1 MRSDPSKL
9 KVRLVWKINS
19 ILWALIRE
27 GLSIE
32 EEWTRRSGLL
42 DSINTVNYPS
52 VTESFSRMADL
63 LHCLTRRKKITQEEK
78 TNTELSK
85 CLTTWDLTSLG
96 IGATLGA
103 GIYVVSGQVA
113 ASIAGPA
120 VIISFALAAVT
131 SILSGL
137 CYAEF
142 GARVPRTTG
151 SAYAYSYVTVG
162 EIWAFIIGWNLIL
175 EYMIGTAADARAL
188 SACFDYVIGNVI
200 RNLTLTY
207 IGEIN
212 TPGLGT
218 YPDIVSFIVTI
229 IVTIVLAI
237 GVKQSSTFSTIFNI
251 LNILVV
257 LFVVVAGIFFVDTK
271 NWTEG
276 QGFFPYGASGVL
288 SGAATCF
295 YAYVGFDIIAT
306 TGEEAKNAPKS
317 IPVAIVVSLLVIFVC
332 YFGVSAVI
340 TLMVPFDQLDK
351 LSPIPNAFVQRGFP
365 LAKYIIGIGAVC
377 GLSSSLLGSQFPLP
391 RIIYAMASDGLLF
404 KSLAK
409 VNPRTE
415 VPVIATVYPGLL
427 TAIISLLFD
436 LNELVEM
443 MSIGTLL
450 AYTLVSLCVLILR
463 YQPEAP
469 EVPSTYLLHFAA
481 EPEQDAYEKL
491 SSPDYMTDEWDYEI
505 STNRMVPTPNAADSC
520 REYLNKG
527 LSVGELKK
535 SYRGNTKQFVQNK
548 PRRGPTAQSL
558 RIVQWAVTLMF
569 FSFIGFCAAIVYGL
583 DALQRQ
589 SYVIVMFLV
598 IFGILILFAIV
609 VICLQPQ
616 NAKKISFRAPF
627 VPALPMLAIFFNV
640 FLMLKLSRLTWIRF
654 GIWMGLGGYFLK
666 IIMNSHRSS
675 NNPPAI

>member
-1 MRSDPSKL
+1 MAG
-9 KVRLVWKINS
+9 
-19 ILWALIRE
+19 WA
-27 GLSIE
+27 S
-32 EEWTRRSGLL
+32 
-42 DSINTVNYPS
+42 Y
-52 VTESFSRMADL
+52 
-63 LHCLTRRKKITQEEK
+63 LTRRKSVIQEEK
-78 TNTELSK
+78 TNTVLSK

-120 VIISFALAAVT
+120 VIISFALAAIT

-142 GARVPRTTG
+142 GARVPKTTG

-218 YPDIVSFIVTI
+218 YPDILSFIVTI
-229 IVTIVLAI
+229 IVTVVLAV
-237 GVKQSSTFSTIFNI
+237 GVKQSSTFSMIFNI

-257 LFVVVAGIFFVDTK
+257 VFIVVAGIFFVDTG
-271 NWTEG
+271 NWTG
-276 QGFFPYGASGVL
+276 GKGFFPYGASGVL

-306 TGEEAKNAPKS
+306 TGEESKNAPKS
-317 IPVAIVVSLLVIFVC
+317 IPIAIVVSLVVVFVC
-332 YFGVSAVI
+332 YFGVSAVL

-365 LAKYIIGIGAVC
+365 IAKYIIGVGAVC

-391 RIIYAMASDGLLF
+391 RIIYAMASDGLFF
-404 KSLAK
+404 KSFAS

-415 VPVIATVYPGLL
+415 VPVNATVYPGVL
-427 TAIISLLFD
+427 TAIIALLFD
-436 LNELVEM
+436 LSELVEM

-450 AYTLVSLCVLILR
+450 AYTLVSICVLILR
-463 YQPEAP
+463 YQPDVPEAL
-469 EVPSTYLLHFAA
+469 SMHQLYLE
-481 EPEQDAYEKL
+481 EPDHDEYGELSLYE
-491 SSPDYMTDEWDYEI
+491 DTIDEWDYEI
-505 STNRMVPTPNAADSC
+505 FTKGKMHNLEDVDNYI
-520 REYLNKG
+520 ENLNNEV
-527 LSVGELKK
+527 LL
-535 SYRGNTKQFVQNK
+535 QNK
-548 PRRGPTAQSL
+548 TSRGPTAESF
-558 RIVQWAVTLMF
+558 RIVNWAVTLLF
-569 FSFIGFCAAIVYGL
+569 ISFIGFCTAVVYGM
-583 DALQRQ
+583 DALQRH
-589 SYVIVMFLV
+589 SFVIIMFLV
-598 IFGILILFAIV
+598 IFGILSVFAIV

-616 NAKKISFRAPF
+616 NTKEISFKAPF
-627 VPALPMLAIFFNV
+627 VPALPILAILFNV

-654 GIWMGLGGYFLK
+654 GVWMGLGLY
-666 IIMNSHRSS
+666 II
-675 NNPPAI
+675 

>member
-1 MRSDPSKL
+1 MAS
-9 KVRLVWKINS
+9 LV
-19 ILWALIRE
+19 
-27 GLSIE
+27 G
-32 EEWTRRSGLL
+32 
-42 DSINTVNYPS
+42 
-52 VTESFSRMADL
+52 
-63 LHCLTRRKKITQEEK
+63 CLTRRKRVYQEEK

-120 VIISFALAAVT
+120 VIISFALAALT

-142 GARVPRTTG
+142 GARVPKTTG

-218 YPDIVSFIVTI
+218 YPDILSFIVTI
-229 IVTIVLAI
+229 IVTIILAI
-237 GVKQSSTFSTIFNI
+237 GVKQSSTFSTIFNV
-251 LNILVV
+251 LNFLVV
-257 LFVVVAGIFFVDTK
+257 IFIVVAGMFFVDTR

-276 QGFFPYGASGVL
+276 KGFFPYGASGVL

-306 TGEEAKNAPKS
+306 TGEETKNAPKS
-317 IPVAIVVSLLVIFVC
+317 IPIAIVASLVVIFVC
-332 YFGVSAVI
+332 YFGVSAIV
-340 TLMVPFDQLDK
+340 TLIVPFHQLDK

-365 LAKYIIGIGAVC
+365 LAKYIIGMGAVC

-404 KSLAK
+404 KFLAG

-415 VPVIATVYPGLL
+415 VPVVATVFPGIL
-427 TAIISLLFD
+427 TAVIALLFD

-463 YQPEAP
+463 YQPNIP
-469 EVPSTYLLHFAA
+469 EEDPSINKWYQK
-481 EPEQDAYEKL
+481 EPEIFGQL
-491 SSPDYMTDEWDYEI
+491 SMYDQSPDEYEYEI
-505 STNRMVPTPNAADSC
+505 STNKKLHSADLTKNSGKHDFDSSQ
-520 REYLNKG
+520 E
-527 LSVGELKK
+527 EFAK
-535 SYRGNTKQFVQNK
+535 SYKRTQSQNLQNK
-548 PRRGPTAQSL
+548 FRRSPTAETV
-558 RIVQWAVTLMF
+558 RIVNWAVALLF
-569 FSFIGFCAAIVYGL
+569 VSFVGFCSATVYGL
-583 DALQRQ
+583 EAIQRH
-589 SYVIVMFLV
+589 SHVILVFLA
-598 IFGILILFAIV
+598 IFGVLSVFAIV
-609 VICLQPQ
+609 VISLQPQ
-616 NAKKISFRAPF
+616 NTNEISFKAPF
-627 VPALPMLAIFFNV
+627 VPALPILTVFFNV

-654 GIWMGLGGYFLK
+654 GVWMGLGLFFIYNLL
-666 IIMNSHRSS
+666 NSL
-675 NNPPAI
+675 

>member
-1 MRSDPSKL
+1 
-9 KVRLVWKINS
+9 
-19 ILWALIRE
+19 
-27 GLSIE
+27 
-32 EEWTRRSGLL
+32 
-42 DSINTVNYPS
+42 
-52 VTESFSRMADL
+52 MADFAR
-63 LHCLTRRKKITQEEK
+63 CLTRRKRVFQDEK
-78 TNTELSK
+78 TTSVLSK

-120 VIISFALAAVT
+120 VIISFALAAIT

-142 GARVPRTTG
+142 GARVPKTTG

-188 SACFDYVIGNVI
+188 SACVDYVIGNVI

-218 YPDIVSFIVTI
+218 YPDILSFIVTV
-229 IVTIVLAI
+229 IVTVVLAI
-237 GVKQSSTFSTIFNI
+237 GVKQSSAFSTVFNI

-257 LFVVVAGIFFVDTK
+257 IFIVVAGMFFVDTR

-276 QGFFPYGASGVL
+276 KGFFPYGASGVL

-317 IPVAIVVSLLVIFVC
+317 IPVAIVVSLVVVFVC
-332 YFGVSAVI
+332 YFGVSAVV
-340 TLMVPFDQLDK
+340 TLMIPYDQLDK

-365 LAKYIIGIGAVC
+365 LAKYIIGVGAVC

-391 RIIYAMASDGLLF
+391 RIIYAMASDGLFF
-404 KSLAK
+404 KSFAS
-409 VNPRTE
+409 VDPRTE
-415 VPVIATVYPGLL
+415 VPVVATVYPGLL
-427 TAIISLLFD
+427 TAVIALLFD
-436 LNELVEM
+436 LSELVEM

-463 YQPEAP
+463 YQPDVP
-469 EVPSTYLLHFAA
+469 EDRSSIPL
-481 EPEQDAYEKL
+481 EEGEEDAYGNL
-491 SSPDYMTDEWDYEI
+491 SLYDDYSQDEWDYEI
-505 STNRMVPTPNAADSC
+505 SANGKLHSPEAPLKNWTENSNEDIFRDEFTKTK
-520 REYLNKG
+520 REFQG
-527 LSVGELKK
+527 QLKIRT
-535 SYRGNTKQFVQNK
+535 SQ
-548 PRRGPTAQSL
+548 GPTEESF
-558 RIVQWAVTLMF
+558 RIVNWAVALLF
-569 FSFIGFCAAIVYGL
+569 ISFIGFCTASVYGL
-583 DALQRQ
+583 EALQRH
-589 SYVIVMFLV
+589 SYVIIMFLG
-598 IFGILILFAIV
+598 IFGILSVFAII

-616 NAKKISFRAPF
+616 NTKEISFKAPF
-627 VPALPMLAIFFNV
+627 VPALPILAIFCNV
-640 FLMLKLSRLTWIRF
+640 LLMLKLSRMTWIRF
-654 GIWMGLGGYFLK
+654 GVWMGLGLY
-666 IIMNSHRSS
+666 IIYHLLNS
-675 NNPPAI
+675 PL

>member
-1 MRSDPSKL
+1 MATLVRS
-9 KVRLVWKINS
+9 
-19 ILWALIRE
+19 
-27 GLSIE
+27 
-32 EEWTRRSGLL
+32 
-42 DSINTVNYPS
+42 
-52 VTESFSRMADL
+52 
-63 LHCLTRRKKITQEEK
+63 LTRRKRLKQEEK
-78 TNTELSK
+78 TNSELSK

-120 VIISFALAAVT
+120 VIVSFALAAIT

-188 SACFDYVIGNVI
+188 SACFDYVIGNAI

-207 IGEIN
+207 VGEMQI
-212 TPGLGT
+212 PGLGT
-218 YPDIVSFIVTI
+218 YPDILSFVVTI
-229 IVTIVLAI
+229 IVTTVLAV
-237 GVKQSSTFSTIFNI
+237 GVKQSSTFSTIFNV
-251 LNILVV
+251 LNFLVV
-257 LFVVVAGIFFVDTK
+257 VFIVIAGMFFVDTR

-276 QGFFPYGASGVL
+276 KGFFPYGFSGVL

-306 TGEEAKNAPKS
+306 TGEETKNAPKS
-317 IPVAIVVSLLVIFVC
+317 IPTAIVASLVVIFLC
-332 YFGVSAVI
+332 YFGVSTVV
-340 TLMVPFDQLDK
+340 TLIVPFDQLDK

-365 LAKYIIGIGAVC
+365 LAKYIIGVGAVC

-404 KSLAK
+404 KCFAS

-415 VPVIATVYPGLL
+415 VPVVATVYPGIL
-427 TAIISLLFD
+427 TAVVALLFD

-450 AYTLVSLCVLILR
+450 AYILVSLCVLILR
-463 YQPEAP
+463 YQPDISDAHSMDLLNPPDKDPNVYEQLSLYEHTAEEFEYQMSP
-469 EVPSTYLLHFAA
+469 NGHLHFLDS
-481 EPEQDAYEKL
+481 PNFDKNQDNELSWEEFTTENKKTSRQIPRNKL
-491 SSPDYMTDEWDYEI
+491 TE
-505 STNRMVPTPNAADSC
+505 
-520 REYLNKG
+520 
-527 LSVGELKK
+527 
-535 SYRGNTKQFVQNK
+535 
-548 PRRGPTAQSL
+548 GPTAESVKL
-558 RIVQWAVTLMF
+558 VNWAVALLF
-569 FSFIGFCAAIVYGL
+569 ISFIGFCSATVYGL
-583 DALQRQ
+583 EALQRR
-589 SYVIVMFLV
+589 SFVIILFLV
-598 IFGILILFAIV
+598 LFGVLSIFAIV

-616 NAKKISFRAPF
+616 NTKEISFKAPL
-627 VPALPMLAIFFNV
+627 VPALPILAIFFNV

-654 GIWMGLGGYFLK
+654 GVWMGLGLYLKPRLRLISTDAFLATYVNARK
-666 IIMNSHRSS
+666 F
-675 NNPPAI
+675 

>member
-1 MRSDPSKL
+1 MASL
-9 KVRLVWKINS
+9 
-19 ILWALIRE
+19 
-27 GLSIE
+27 
-32 EEWTRRSGLL
+32 TR
-42 DSINTVNYPS
+42 
-52 VTESFSRMADL
+52 
-63 LHCLTRRKKITQEEK
+63 CLTRRKRVTRDEK

-113 ASIAGPA
+113 ASVAGPA
-120 VIISFALAAVT
+120 VIISFALAAIT

-142 GARVPRTTG
+142 GARVPKTTG

-188 SACFDYVIGNVI
+188 SACFDFVIGNVI

-218 YPDIVSFIVTI
+218 YPDILSFIVSI
-229 IVTIVLAI
+229 IVTVVLAI
-237 GVKQSSTFSTIFNI
+237 GVKQSSAFSTVFNV

-257 LFVVVAGIFFVDTK
+257 IFIVAAGIFFVDTR

-276 QGFFPYGASGVL
+276 KGFFPYGASGVL

-317 IPVAIVVSLLVIFVC
+317 IPVAIVVSLVVIFMC
-332 YFGVSAVI
+332 YFGVSAVV
-340 TLMVPFDQLDK
+340 TLMVPYDQLDK

-365 LAKYIIGIGAVC
+365 IAKYIIGVGAVC

-391 RIIYAMASDGLLF
+391 RIIYAMASDGLFF
-404 KSLAK
+404 KSFAS

-415 VPVIATVYPGLL
+415 VPVVATVYPGIL
-427 TAIISLLFD
+427 TAVIALLFD
-436 LNELVEM
+436 LSELVEM

-463 YQPEAP
+463 YQPDVPEAP
-469 EVPSTYLLHFAA
+469 SSMPLLYL
-481 EPEQDAYEKL
+481 EEDEKTAYGNL
-491 SSPDYMTDEWDYEI
+491 SLYDDYTQDEWDYEI
-505 STNRMVPTPNAADSC
+505 STNGMIHSPEALKNWIENPNKEIFRDEFSKTKTAH
-520 REYLNKG
+520 
-527 LSVGELKK
+527 GERLLKN
-535 SYRGNTKQFVQNK
+535 R
-548 PRRGPTAQSL
+548 PRQGPTAESF
-558 RIVQWAVTLMF
+558 RIVNWAVALLF
-569 FSFIGFCAAIVYGL
+569 ISFIGFCTATVYGL
-583 DALQRQ
+583 DALQRHN
-589 SYVIVMFLV
+589 YIIIMFLG
-598 IFGILILFAIV
+598 IFGILSIFAIV

-616 NAKKISFRAPF
+616 NTKEISFKAPF
-627 VPALPMLAIFFNV
+627 VPALPILAIFFNV
-640 FLMLKLSRLTWIRF
+640 LLMLKLSRLTWIRF
-654 GIWMGLGGYFLK
+654 GVWMGLG
-666 IIMNSHRSS
+666 
-675 NNPPAI
+675 

>member
-1 MRSDPSKL
+1 M
-9 KVRLVWKINS
+9 
-19 ILWALIRE
+19 A
-27 GLSIE
+27 GLASY
-32 EEWTRRSGLL
+32 L
-42 DSINTVNYPS
+42 
-52 VTESFSRMADL
+52 F
-63 LHCLTRRKKITQEEK
+63 RRKRVIQEDK
-78 TNTELSK
+78 TNTELAR

-103 GIYVVSGQVA
+103 GLYVVSGQVA

-120 VIISFALAAVT
+120 VIISFALAAIT

-142 GARVPRTTG
+142 GARVPKTTG

-162 EIWAFIIGWNLIL
+162 ELLAFIIGWNLIL

-218 YPDIVSFIVTI
+218 YPDILSFVVTI
-229 IVTIVLAI
+229 IVTVVLAI

-257 LFVVVAGIFFVDTK
+257 IFIVVAGIFFVDTG
-271 NWTEG
+271 NWTKG
-276 QGFFPYGASGVL
+276 KGFFPYGASGVL

-306 TGEEAKNAPKS
+306 TGEETKNAPKS
-317 IPVAIVVSLLVIFVC
+317 IPIAIVVSLVVVFVC
-332 YFGVSAVI
+332 YFGVSAVV
-340 TLMVPFDQLDK
+340 TLMIPFDQLDK

-365 LAKYIIGIGAVC
+365 LAKYIIGVGAVC

-391 RIIYAMASDGLLF
+391 RIIYAMASDGLFF
-404 KSLAK
+404 KSFAR

-415 VPVIATVYPGLL
+415 VPVIATVYPGVL
-427 TAIISLLFD
+427 TAIIALLFD
-436 LNELVEM
+436 LSELVEM

-463 YQPEAP
+463 YRPDVPEAP
-469 EVPSTYLLHFAA
+469 SMHLLYFDK
-481 EPEQDAYEKL
+481 PEHDAYGEL
-491 SSPDYMTDEWDYEI
+491 TLHEDAIDEWDYEI
-505 STNRMVPTPNAADSC
+505 STKGKTHNLTSADN
-520 REYLNKG
+520 YKTNLNDEVFK
-527 LSVGELKK
+527 
-535 SYRGNTKQFVQNK
+535 QNK
-548 PRRGPTAQSL
+548 SRPGPTAESF
-558 RIVQWAVTLMF
+558 RIVNWAVTLLF
-569 FSFIGFCAAIVYGL
+569 FSFIGFCTATVYGL
-583 DALQRQ
+583 DALQRH
-589 SYVIVMFLV
+589 SYVIIMFLV
-598 IFGILILFAIV
+598 IFGILSLFAII

-616 NAKKISFRAPF
+616 NTKEISFKAPL
-627 VPALPMLAIFFNV
+627 VPALPILAIFLNV

-654 GIWMGLGGYFLK
+654 GVWMSLGWYH
-666 IIMNSHRSS
+666 I
-675 NNPPAI
+675 

>member
-1 MRSDPSKL
+1 M
-9 KVRLVWKINS
+9 
-19 ILWALIRE
+19 A
-27 GLSIE
+27 GL
-32 EEWTRRSGLL
+32 TR
-42 DSINTVNYPS
+42 
-52 VTESFSRMADL
+52 
-63 LHCLTRRKKITQEEK
+63 CLTRRKRVIQDEK

-120 VIISFALAAVT
+120 VIISFGLAAIT

-142 GARVPRTTG
+142 GARVPKTTG
-151 SAYAYSYVTVG
+151 SAYAYSYMTVG

-200 RNLTLTY
+200 RNLTLSY

-218 YPDIVSFIVTI
+218 YPDILSFIVTI
-229 IVTIVLAI
+229 IVTVVLAI
-237 GVKQSSTFSTIFNI
+237 GVKQSSAFSTVFNI

-257 LFVVVAGIFFVDTK
+257 IFIVVAGIFFVDTR

-276 QGFFPYGASGVL
+276 KGFFPYGASGVL

-317 IPVAIVVSLLVIFVC
+317 IPVAIVVSLVVIFVC
-332 YFGVSAVI
+332 YFGVSAVV
-340 TLMVPFDQLDK
+340 TLMIPYDQLDK

-365 LAKYIIGIGAVC
+365 LAKYIIGVGAVC

-391 RIIYAMASDGLLF
+391 RIIYAMASDGLFF
-404 KSLAK
+404 KSFAS

-415 VPVIATVYPGLL
+415 VPVVATVYPGLL
-427 TAIISLLFD
+427 TAVIALLFD
-436 LNELVEM
+436 LSELVEM

-463 YQPEAP
+463 YQPDVPEAP
-469 EVPSTYLLHFAA
+469 SSMPMLYRE
-481 EPEQDAYEKL
+481 EGEEDAYEKNL
-491 SSPDYMTDEWDYEI
+491 SWYDDYAMDEWDYEI
-505 STNRMVPTPNAADSC
+505 S
-520 REYLNKG
+520 LNGKIHRPEALKNWIENSNEDIFRDEFTKTKRTHEG
-527 LSVGELKK
+527 LLK
-535 SYRGNTKQFVQNK
+535 NK
-548 PRRGPTAQSL
+548 TRQGPTAESF
-558 RIVQWAVTLMF
+558 RIVNWAVALLF
-569 FSFIGFCAAIVYGL
+569 ISFIGFCTATVYGL
-583 DALQRQ
+583 DAIQRH
-589 SYVIVMFLV
+589 SFVIIMFLG
-598 IFGILILFAIV
+598 IFGILSVFAII

-616 NAKKISFRAPF
+616 NTKEISFKAPF
-627 VPALPMLAIFFNV
+627 VPALPILAIFFNV
-640 FLMLKLSRLTWIRF
+640 LLMLKLSRMTWIRF
-654 GIWMGLGGYFLK
+654 GVWMGLGLY
-666 IIMNSHRSS
+666 IIYAPLSS
-675 NNPPAI
+675 PL

>member
-1 MRSDPSKL
+1 MVGL
-9 KVRLVWKINS
+9 VR
-19 ILWALIRE
+19 
-27 GLSIE
+27 
-32 EEWTRRSGLL
+32 
-42 DSINTVNYPS
+42 
-52 VTESFSRMADL
+52 
-63 LHCLTRRKKITQEEK
+63 CLTRRKRINHEERN
-78 TNTELSK
+78 NTELSK

-120 VIISFALAAVT
+120 VVISFALAAVT

-142 GARVPRTTG
+142 GARVPKTTG
-151 SAYAYSYVTVG
+151 SAYAYSYITVG

-188 SACFDYVIGNVI
+188 SASFDYVIGNVI

-218 YPDIVSFIVTI
+218 YPDILSFVVTI
-229 IVTIVLAI
+229 VVTTVLAI
-237 GVKQSSTFSTIFNI
+237 GVKQSSTFSTIFNV
-251 LNILVV
+251 LNFLVV
-257 LFVVVAGIFFVDTK
+257 LFIVFAGLFFIDTR

-276 QGFFPYGASGVL
+276 KGYFPYGASGVL

-317 IPVAIVVSLLVIFVC
+317 IPTAIVVSLVVIFVC
-332 YFGVSAVI
+332 YFGVSAIV
-340 TLMVPFDQLDK
+340 TLMVPFDQLDE

-365 LAKYIIGIGAVC
+365 LAKYIIGVGAVC

-404 KSLAK
+404 KFLAR
-409 VNPRTE
+409 VNSRTE
-415 VPVIATVYPGLL
+415 VPVMATVYPGIL
-427 TAIISLLFD
+427 TAVIALLFD

-463 YQPEAP
+463 YEPNTKDN
-469 EVPSTYLLHFAA
+469 PSIELWYLKKN
-481 EPEQDAYEKL
+481 QRYKQ
-491 SSPDYMTDEWDYEI
+491 
-505 STNRMVPTPNAADSC
+505 
-520 REYLNKG
+520 
-527 LSVGELKK
+527 LSVPDHSPEDLENLLNANLFAEHSPNSDQVHDLHSPEMKTTW
-535 SYRGNTKQFVQNK
+535 SRHRHNA
-548 PRRGPTAQSL
+548 PSRGPTAESF
-558 RIVQWAVTLMF
+558 RIVNWAVALLF
-569 FSFIGFCAAIVYGL
+569 VSFLGLCSAIVYGF
-583 DALQRQ
+583 DAGRRH
-589 SYVIVMFLV
+589 SDIIMFFLA
-598 IFGILILFAIV
+598 IFGVFSVFAI
-609 VICLQPQ
+609 IMISLQPQ
-616 NAKKISFRAPF
+616 NTNKISFKAPF
-627 VPALPMLAIFFNV
+627 VPALPILAIFFNV

-654 GIWMGLGGYFLK
+654 GVWMGLG
-666 IIMNSHRSS
+666 
-675 NNPPAI
+675 

>member
-1 MRSDPSKL
+1 MATLVRS
-9 KVRLVWKINS
+9 
-19 ILWALIRE
+19 
-27 GLSIE
+27 
-32 EEWTRRSGLL
+32 
-42 DSINTVNYPS
+42 
-52 VTESFSRMADL
+52 
-63 LHCLTRRKKITQEEK
+63 LTRRKRLKQEEK
-78 TNTELSK
+78 TNSELSK

-120 VIISFALAAVT
+120 VIISFALAAIT

-188 SACFDYVIGNVI
+188 SACFDYVIGNAI

-207 IGEIN
+207 VGEMQI
-212 TPGLGT
+212 PGLGT
-218 YPDIVSFIVTI
+218 YPDILSFVVTI
-229 IVTIVLAI
+229 IVTTVLAV
-237 GVKQSSTFSTIFNI
+237 GVRQSSTFSTIFNV
-251 LNILVV
+251 LNFLVV
-257 LFVVVAGIFFVDTK
+257 VFIVIAGMFFVDTR

-276 QGFFPYGASGVL
+276 KGFFPYGFSGVL

-306 TGEEAKNAPKS
+306 TGEETKNAPKS
-317 IPVAIVVSLLVIFVC
+317 IPTAIVASLVVIFLC
-332 YFGVSAVI
+332 YFGVSTVV
-340 TLMVPFDQLDK
+340 TLIVPFDQLDK

-365 LAKYIIGIGAVC
+365 FAKYIIGVGAIC

-404 KSLAK
+404 KCFAS

-415 VPVIATVYPGLL
+415 VPVVATVYPGIL
-427 TAIISLLFD
+427 TAVVALLFD

-463 YQPEAP
+463 YQPDLSDAH
-469 EVPSTYLLHFAA
+469 STDLLNLPDKDHNVYEQLSLYEHTAEEFEYQMSPNGHLHFLDS
-481 EPEQDAYEKL
+481 PNFYKNQDNELSWEEFTTANKKTSRQIPRNKL
-491 SSPDYMTDEWDYEI
+491 TE
-505 STNRMVPTPNAADSC
+505 
-520 REYLNKG
+520 
-527 LSVGELKK
+527 
-535 SYRGNTKQFVQNK
+535 
-548 PRRGPTAQSL
+548 GPTAESVKL
-558 RIVQWAVTLMF
+558 VNWAVALLF
-569 FSFIGFCAAIVYGL
+569 ISFIGFCSATVYGL
-583 DALQRQ
+583 EALQRR
-589 SYVIVMFLV
+589 SFVIILFLV
-598 IFGILILFAIV
+598 LFGVLSIFAIV

-616 NAKKISFRAPF
+616 NTKEISFKAPL
-627 VPALPMLAIFFNV
+627 VPALPILAIFFNV

-654 GIWMGLGGYFLK
+654 GVWMGLGLYLK
-666 IIMNSHRSS
+666 PRLRLISTDAFQGHPTAVFGKISVRKT
-675 NNPPAI
+675 I

>member
-1 MRSDPSKL
+1 MASL
-9 KVRLVWKINS
+9 
-19 ILWALIRE
+19 
-27 GLSIE
+27 
-32 EEWTRRSGLL
+32 TR
-42 DSINTVNYPS
+42 
-52 VTESFSRMADL
+52 
-63 LHCLTRRKKITQEEK
+63 CLTRRKRVTHDEK

-113 ASIAGPA
+113 ASVAGPA
-120 VIISFALAAVT
+120 VIISFALAAIT

-142 GARVPRTTG
+142 GARVPKTTG

-188 SACFDYVIGNVI
+188 SACFDFVIGNVI

-218 YPDIVSFIVTI
+218 YPDILSFIVSI
-229 IVTIVLAI
+229 IVTVVLAI
-237 GVKQSSTFSTIFNI
+237 GVKQSSAFSTVFNV

-257 LFVVVAGIFFVDTK
+257 IFIVAAGIFFVDTR

-276 QGFFPYGASGVL
+276 KGFFPYGASGVL

-317 IPVAIVVSLLVIFVC
+317 IPVAIVVSLVVIFLC
-332 YFGVSAVI
+332 YFGVSAVV
-340 TLMVPFDQLDK
+340 TLMVPYDQLDK

-365 LAKYIIGIGAVC
+365 IAKYIIGVGAVC

-391 RIIYAMASDGLLF
+391 RIIYAMASDGLFF
-404 KSLAK
+404 KSFAS

-415 VPVIATVYPGLL
+415 VPVVATVYPGIL
-427 TAIISLLFD
+427 TAVIALLFD
-436 LNELVEM
+436 LSELVEM

-463 YQPEAP
+463 YQPDVPEAP
-469 EVPSTYLLHFAA
+469 SSMPLLYL
-481 EPEQDAYEKL
+481 EEDENTAYGNL
-491 SSPDYMTDEWDYEI
+491 SLYDDYTQDEWDYEI
-505 STNRMVPTPNAADSC
+505 STNGMIHSPEALKNWIQNPNKEIFRDEFTKTKRAHEE
-520 REYLNKG
+520 RL
-527 LSVGELKK
+527 LKK
-535 SYRGNTKQFVQNK
+535 R
-548 PRRGPTAQSL
+548 PRQGPTAESF
-558 RIVQWAVTLMF
+558 RIVNWAVALLF
-569 FSFIGFCAAIVYGL
+569 ISFIGFCTATVYGL
-583 DALQRQ
+583 DAVQRR
-589 SYVIVMFLV
+589 SYIIIMFLG
-598 IFGILILFAIV
+598 IFGILSLFAII

-616 NAKKISFRAPF
+616 NTKEISFKAPF
-627 VPALPMLAIFFNV
+627 VPALPILAIFFNV
-640 FLMLKLSRLTWIRF
+640 LLMLKLSRLTWIRF
-654 GIWMGLGGYFLK
+654 GVWMGLGLY
-666 IIMNSHRSS
+666 IIYHLLNG
-675 NNPPAI
+675 PL

>member
-1 MRSDPSKL
+1 MASL
-9 KVRLVWKINS
+9 
-19 ILWALIRE
+19 
-27 GLSIE
+27 
-32 EEWTRRSGLL
+32 TR
-42 DSINTVNYPS
+42 
-52 VTESFSRMADL
+52 
-63 LHCLTRRKKITQEEK
+63 CLTRRKRVHQEEK
-78 TNTELSK
+78 ANTELSK

-120 VIISFALAAVT
+120 VIISFALAAIT

-142 GARVPRTTG
+142 GARVPKTTG

-162 EIWAFIIGWNLIL
+162 EILAFIIGWNLIL

-207 IGEIN
+207 IGELH

-218 YPDIVSFIVTI
+218 YPDILSFVVTVIVT
-229 IVTIVLAI
+229 TVLAI
-237 GVKQSSTFSTIFNI
+237 GVKQSSTFTTIFNI
-251 LNILVV
+251 LNFLVV
-257 LFVVVAGIFFVDTK
+257 LFIVVAGIFFVDTR

-276 QGFFPYGASGVL
+276 KGFFPYGASGVL

-306 TGEEAKNAPKS
+306 TGEETKNAPKS
-317 IPVAIVVSLLVIFVC
+317 IPIAIVASLVVIFVC
-332 YFGVSAVI
+332 YFGVSAIV
-340 TLMVPFDQLDK
+340 TLIVPFDHLDK

-365 LAKYIIGIGAVC
+365 LAKYIIGVGAVC

-404 KSLAK
+404 KCFAR

-415 VPVIATVYPGLL
+415 VPVVATIYPGLL
-427 TAIISLLFD
+427 TAVIALLFD

-463 YQPEAP
+463 YQPDIPEAP
-469 EVPSTYLLHFAA
+469 SMDLLHLMQK
-481 EPEQDAYEKL
+481 EPDVYGQLLIHDHTINEFE
-491 SSPDYMTDEWDYEI
+491 YEI
-505 STNRMVPTPNAADSC
+505 SSNGKLHPLESPNHYKKHCHDSSWEEFKKTNRISSSQ
-520 REYLNKG
+520 YG
-527 LSVGELKK
+527 HH
-535 SYRGNTKQFVQNK
+535 K
-548 PRRGPTAQSL
+548 PSRGPTAESV
-558 RIVQWAVTLMF
+558 RIVNWAVALLF
-569 FSFIGFCAAIVYGL
+569 VSFIGFCSATVYGL
-583 DALQRQ
+583 EALQRR
-589 SYVIVMFLV
+589 SYVIIFFLV
-598 IFGILILFAIV
+598 FFGVFSVFSIV
-609 VICLQPQ
+609 VISLQPQ
-616 NAKKISFRAPF
+616 NTTEISFKAPF
-627 VPALPMLAIFFNV
+627 VPALPILAIFFNV

-654 GIWMGLGGYFLK
+654 GVWMGLGLYVIF
-666 IIMNSHRSS
+666 IE
-675 NNPPAI
+675 

>member
-1 MRSDPSKL
+1 
-9 KVRLVWKINS
+9 
-19 ILWALIRE
+19 
-27 GLSIE
+27 
-32 EEWTRRSGLL
+32 
-42 DSINTVNYPS
+42 
-52 VTESFSRMADL
+52 MADFTR
-63 LHCLTRRKKITQEEK
+63 CLTRRKKVIQDEK
-78 TNTELSK
+78 TSTELSK

-120 VIISFALAAVT
+120 VIISFALAAIT

-218 YPDIVSFIVTI
+218 YPDILSFIVTI
-229 IVTIVLAI
+229 IVTVVLAI
-237 GVKQSSTFSTIFNI
+237 GVKQSSAFSTVFNI

-257 LFVVVAGIFFVDTK
+257 IFIVVAGIFFVDTR

-276 QGFFPYGASGVL
+276 KGFFPYGASGVL

-317 IPVAIVVSLLVIFVC
+317 IPVAIVVSLVVIFVC
-332 YFGVSAVI
+332 YFGVSAVV
-340 TLMVPFDQLDK
+340 TLMIPYDQLDK

-365 LAKYIIGIGAVC
+365 LAKYIIGVGAVC

-391 RIIYAMASDGLLF
+391 RIIYAMASDGLFF
-404 KSLAK
+404 KSFAS

-415 VPVIATVYPGLL
+415 VPVVATVYPGLL
-427 TAIISLLFD
+427 TAVIALLFD
-436 LNELVEM
+436 LSELVEM

-463 YQPEAP
+463 YQPDVPEAP
-469 EVPSTYLLHFAA
+469 SSMPPLYL
-481 EPEQDAYEKL
+481 EEGEEDAYGSL
-491 SSPDYMTDEWDYEI
+491 SWYDGHAFDEWDYEI
-505 STNRMVPTPNAADSC
+505 SPNGNIHSPEALKNWIEKSNEDTFQDEFTKTKTTHEGLL
-520 REYLNKG
+520 RNKT
-527 LSVGELKK
+527 
-535 SYRGNTKQFVQNK
+535 RQ
-548 PRRGPTAQSL
+548 GPTAESSQ
-558 RIVQWAVTLMF
+558 IVNWAVALLF
-569 FSFIGFCAAIVYGL
+569 ISFIGFCTATVYGL
-583 DALQRQ
+583 DALQRH
-589 SYVIVMFLV
+589 SYVIIMFLG
-598 IFGILILFAIV
+598 IFGILSVFAII

-616 NAKKISFRAPF
+616 NTKEISFKVPF
-627 VPALPMLAIFFNV
+627 VPALPILAIFVNV
-640 FLMLKLSRLTWIRF
+640 LLMLKLSRMTWIRF
-654 GIWMGLGGYFLK
+654 GVWMALGLYL
-666 IIMNSHRSS
+666 IYPPLNS
-675 NNPPAI
+675 PL

>member
-1 MRSDPSKL
+1 MAS
-9 KVRLVWKINS
+9 LV
-19 ILWALIRE
+19 
-27 GLSIE
+27 G
-32 EEWTRRSGLL
+32 
-42 DSINTVNYPS
+42 
-52 VTESFSRMADL
+52 
-63 LHCLTRRKKITQEEK
+63 CLTRRKRVYQEEK

-113 ASIAGPA
+113 ASVAGPA
-120 VIISFALAAVT
+120 VIISFALAALT

-142 GARVPRTTG
+142 GARVPKTTG

-218 YPDIVSFIVTI
+218 YPDILSFIVTI
-229 IVTIVLAI
+229 IVTIILAI
-237 GVKQSSTFSTIFNI
+237 GVKQSSTFSTIFNV
-251 LNILVV
+251 LNFLVV
-257 LFVVVAGIFFVDTK
+257 IFIVVAGMFFVDTR

-276 QGFFPYGASGVL
+276 KGFFPYGASGVL

-306 TGEEAKNAPKS
+306 TGEETKNAPKS
-317 IPVAIVVSLLVIFVC
+317 IPIAIVASLVVIFVC
-332 YFGVSAVI
+332 YFGVSAIV
-340 TLMVPFDQLDK
+340 TLIVPFHQLDK

-365 LAKYIIGIGAVC
+365 LAKYIIGMGAVC

-404 KSLAK
+404 KFLAG

-415 VPVIATVYPGLL
+415 VPVVATVFPGIL
-427 TAIISLLFD
+427 TAVIALLFD

-463 YQPEAP
+463 YQPNIP
-469 EVPSTYLLHFAA
+469 EEDPSINKWYQK
-481 EPEQDAYEKL
+481 EPEIFGQL
-491 SSPDYMTDEWDYEI
+491 SMYDQSPDECEYEI
-505 STNRMVPTPNAADSC
+505 STNKKLHSADLTKNSGKHDFDSSQ
-520 REYLNKG
+520 E
-527 LSVGELKK
+527 EFAK
-535 SYRGNTKQFVQNK
+535 SYKRTQSQNLQNK
-548 PRRGPTAQSL
+548 FRRSPTAETV
-558 RIVQWAVTLMF
+558 RIVNWAVALLF
-569 FSFIGFCAAIVYGL
+569 VSFVGFCSATVYGL
-583 DALQRQ
+583 EAIQRH
-589 SYVIVMFLV
+589 SHVILVFLA
-598 IFGILILFAIV
+598 IFGVLSVFAIV
-609 VICLQPQ
+609 VISLQPQ
-616 NAKKISFRAPF
+616 NTNEISFKAPF
-627 VPALPMLAIFFNV
+627 VPALPILTVFFNV

-654 GIWMGLGGYFLK
+654 GVWMGLGLFFIYNLL
-666 IIMNSHRSS
+666 NSR
-675 NNPPAI
+675 

>member
-1 MRSDPSKL
+1 M
-9 KVRLVWKINS
+9 VGLVK
-19 ILWALIRE
+19 
-27 GLSIE
+27 
-32 EEWTRRSGLL
+32 
-42 DSINTVNYPS
+42 
-52 VTESFSRMADL
+52 
-63 LHCLTRRKKITQEEK
+63 CLTRRKRINHEERI
-78 TNTELSK
+78 NTELSK

-142 GARVPRTTG
+142 GARVPKTTG
-151 SAYAYSYVTVG
+151 SAYAYSYITVG

-188 SACFDYVIGNVI
+188 SASFDYVIGNVI

-218 YPDIVSFIVTI
+218 YPDILSFVVTI
-229 IVTIVLAI
+229 VVTTVLAI
-237 GVKQSSTFSTIFNI
+237 GVKQSSTFSTIFNV
-251 LNILVV
+251 LNFLVV
-257 LFVVVAGIFFVDTK
+257 LFIVVAGLFFIDTR

-276 QGFFPYGASGVL
+276 KGYFPYGASGVL

-317 IPVAIVVSLLVIFVC
+317 IPTAIVASLVVIFVC
-332 YFGVSAVI
+332 YFGVSAIV
-340 TLMVPFDQLDK
+340 TLMVPFDQLDE

-365 LAKYIIGIGAVC
+365 LAKYIIGVGAVC

-404 KSLAK
+404 KFLAR
-409 VNPRTE
+409 VNSRTE
-415 VPVIATVYPGLL
+415 VPVMATVYPGIL
-427 TAIISLLFD
+427 TAVIALLFD

-463 YQPEAP
+463 YEPNTIDN
-469 EVPSTYLLHFAA
+469 PS
-481 EPEQDAYEKL
+481 
-491 SSPDYMTDEWDYEI
+491 I
-505 STNRMVPTPNAADSC
+505 
-520 REYLNKG
+520 
-527 LSVGELKK
+527 ELWYSK
-535 SYRGNTKQFVQNK
+535 K
-548 PRRGPTAQSL
+548 PRDMNNFQYPTTHQ
-558 RIVQWAVTLMF
+558 RI
-569 FSFIGFCAAIVYGL
+569 
-583 DALQRQ
+583 
-589 SYVIVMFLV
+589 
-598 IFGILILFAIV
+598 
-609 VICLQPQ
+609 
-616 NAKKISFRAPF
+616 
-627 VPALPMLAIFFNV
+627 
-640 FLMLKLSRLTWIRF
+640 
-654 GIWMGLGGYFLK
+654 
-666 IIMNSHRSS
+666 
-675 NNPPAI
+675 

>member
-1 MRSDPSKL
+1 MATLVRS
-9 KVRLVWKINS
+9 
-19 ILWALIRE
+19 
-27 GLSIE
+27 
-32 EEWTRRSGLL
+32 
-42 DSINTVNYPS
+42 
-52 VTESFSRMADL
+52 
-63 LHCLTRRKKITQEEK
+63 LTRRKRLKQEEK
-78 TNTELSK
+78 TNSELSK

-120 VIISFALAAVT
+120 VIVSFALAAIT

-151 SAYAYSYVTVG
+151 SAYAYSYVTAG

-188 SACFDYVIGNVI
+188 SACFDYVIGNAI

-207 IGEIN
+207 VGEMQI
-212 TPGLGT
+212 PGLGT
-218 YPDIVSFIVTI
+218 YPDILSFVVTI
-229 IVTIVLAI
+229 IVTTVLAV
-237 GVKQSSTFSTIFNI
+237 GVKQSSTFSTIFNV
-251 LNILVV
+251 LNFLVV
-257 LFVVVAGIFFVDTK
+257 VFIVIAGMFYVDTR

-276 QGFFPYGASGVL
+276 KGFFPYGFSGVL

-306 TGEEAKNAPKS
+306 TGEETKNAPKS
-317 IPVAIVVSLLVIFVC
+317 IPTAIVASLVVIFLC
-332 YFGVSAVI
+332 YFGVSTVV
-340 TLMVPFDQLDK
+340 TLIVPFDQLDK

-365 LAKYIIGIGAVC
+365 FAKYIIGVGAIC

-404 KSLAK
+404 KCFAS

-415 VPVIATVYPGLL
+415 VPVVATVYPGIL
-427 TAIISLLFD
+427 TAVVALLFD

-463 YQPEAP
+463 YQPDISDAHSMDLLNPPDKDPNVYEQLSLYEHTAEEFEYQMSP
-469 EVPSTYLLHFAA
+469 NGHLHFLDS
-481 EPEQDAYEKL
+481 PNFDKNQDNELSWEEFTTENKKTSRQIPRNKL
-491 SSPDYMTDEWDYEI
+491 TE
-505 STNRMVPTPNAADSC
+505 
-520 REYLNKG
+520 
-527 LSVGELKK
+527 
-535 SYRGNTKQFVQNK
+535 
-548 PRRGPTAQSL
+548 GPTAESVKL
-558 RIVQWAVTLMF
+558 VNWAVALLF
-569 FSFIGFCAAIVYGL
+569 ISFIGFCSATVYGL
-583 DALQRQ
+583 EALQRR
-589 SYVIVMFLV
+589 SFVIILFLV
-598 IFGILILFAIV
+598 LFGVLSIFAIV

-616 NAKKISFRAPF
+616 NTKEISFKAPL
-627 VPALPMLAIFFNV
+627 VPALPILAIFFNV

-654 GIWMGLGGYFLK
+654 GVWMGLGLYLKPRLRLISTDAFLATYVNARK
-666 IIMNSHRSS
+666 F
-675 NNPPAI
+675 

>member
-1 MRSDPSKL
+1 M
-9 KVRLVWKINS
+9 
-19 ILWALIRE
+19 A
-27 GLSIE
+27 GLAS
-32 EEWTRRSGLL
+32 
-42 DSINTVNYPS
+42 Y
-52 VTESFSRMADL
+52 
-63 LHCLTRRKKITQEEK
+63 LTRRKSVSQEYK

-142 GARVPRTTG
+142 GARVPKTTG

-188 SACFDYVIGNVI
+188 SACFDFVIGNVI

-218 YPDIVSFIVTI
+218 YPDILSFIVTI

-237 GVKQSSTFSTIFNI
+237 GVKQSSTFSMLFNV

-257 LFVVVAGIFFVDTK
+257 IFIVVAGFIYIDTA

-276 QGFFPYGASGVL
+276 KGFFPYGASGVL

-306 TGEEAKNAPKS
+306 TGAESKNAPKS
-317 IPVAIVVSLLVIFVC
+317 IPVAIVVSLVVIFVC
-332 YFGVSAVI
+332 YFGVSAVV

-365 LAKYIIGIGAVC
+365 LAKYIIGVGAVC

-391 RIIYAMASDGLLF
+391 RIIYAMASDGLFF
-404 KSLAK
+404 KSFAS

-415 VPVIATVYPGLL
+415 VPVVATVYPGVL
-427 TAIISLLFD
+427 TAIIALLFD
-436 LNELVEM
+436 LSELVEM

-463 YQPEAP
+463 YQPDVPEAP
-469 EVPSTYLLHFAA
+469 AMHQLYRVGQEH
-481 EPEQDAYEKL
+481 DADEDL
-491 SSPDYMTDEWDYEI
+491 SLCEDTIDEWDYELF
-505 STNRMVPTPNAADSC
+505 A
-520 REYLNKG
+520 K
-527 LSVGELKK
+527 LKMHNLEAVDN
-535 SYRGNTKQFVQNK
+535 YIDNLVLLQNK
-548 PRRGPTAQSL
+548 SRPGPTAESFRL
-558 RIVQWAVTLMF
+558 VNWAVILLF
-569 FSFIGFCAAIVYGL
+569 VSFIGFCTAVVYGL
-583 DALQRQ
+583 DALQRR
-589 SYVIVMFLV
+589 SYVMIMFLV
-598 IFGILILFAIV
+598 IFGILSAFAII

-616 NAKKISFRAPF
+616 NTKEISFKAPF
-627 VPALPMLAIFFNV
+627 VPALPILAVFFNV

-654 GIWMGLGGYFLK
+654 GIWMGLGLYIIQTLLK
-666 IIMNSHRSS
+666 C
-675 NNPPAI
+675 P

>member
-1 MRSDPSKL
+1 
-9 KVRLVWKINS
+9 
-19 ILWALIRE
+19 
-27 GLSIE
+27 
-32 EEWTRRSGLL
+32 
-42 DSINTVNYPS
+42 
-52 VTESFSRMADL
+52 MASL
-63 LHCLTRRKKITQEEK
+63 ARCLTRRKRVYEEET

-113 ASIAGPA
+113 ASMAGPA
-120 VIISFALAAVT
+120 VIISFALAAIT

-142 GARVPRTTG
+142 GARVPKTTG
-151 SAYAYSYVTVG
+151 SAYAYSYITVG

-207 IGEIN
+207 IGEID

-218 YPDIVSFIVTI
+218 YPDILSFIVTI

-251 LNILVV
+251 LNFLVV
-257 LFVVVAGIFFVDTK
+257 VFIVVAGIFFVDTR

-276 QGFFPYGASGVL
+276 KGFFPYGASGVL

-306 TGEEAKNAPKS
+306 TGEETKNAPKS
-317 IPVAIVVSLLVIFVC
+317 IPIAIVASLVVIFVC
-332 YFGVSAVI
+332 YFGVSAIV
-340 TLMVPFDQLDK
+340 TLIVPFDQLDK

-365 LAKYIIGIGAVC
+365 LAKYIIGVGAVC

-404 KSLAK
+404 KSFAS

-415 VPVIATVYPGLL
+415 VPVVATVYPGIL
-427 TAIISLLFD
+427 TAVISLLFD

-463 YQPEAP
+463 YQPDIPDTSSIELL
-469 EVPSTYLLHFAA
+469 YLVEK
-481 EPEQDAYEKL
+481 EPDMYGQL
-491 SSPDYMTDEWDYEI
+491 SIYDQETEEFEYEI
-505 STNRMVPTPNAADSC
+505 SPNGKFHSL
-520 REYLNKG
+520 ETT
-527 LSVGELKK
+527 K
-535 SYRGNTKQFVQNK
+535 SYQEHCNDSPLEEFAKTYKKPPSDYGRNK
-548 PRRGPTAQSL
+548 LRRGPTAESV
-558 RIVQWAVTLMF
+558 RIVNWAVALLF
-569 FSFIGFCAAIVYGL
+569 VSFIGFCSATVYGL
-583 DALQRQ
+583 EALQRR
-589 SYVIVMFLV
+589 SYVIILFLG
-598 IFGILILFAIV
+598 IFGVLSAFAIV
-609 VICLQPQ
+609 VISLQPQ
-616 NAKKISFRAPF
+616 NTKEISFKAPF
-627 VPALPMLAIFFNV
+627 VPALPILAIFFNV
-640 FLMLKLSRLTWIRF
+640 LLMLKLSRLTWIRF
-654 GIWMGLGGYFLK
+654 GVWMGLGLYL
-666 IIMNSHRSS
+666 SS
-675 NNPPAI
+675 PI

>member
-1 MRSDPSKL
+1 M
-9 KVRLVWKINS
+9 VGLVK
-19 ILWALIRE
+19 
-27 GLSIE
+27 
-32 EEWTRRSGLL
+32 
-42 DSINTVNYPS
+42 
-52 VTESFSRMADL
+52 
-63 LHCLTRRKKITQEEK
+63 CLTRRKRINHEEK
-78 TNTELSK
+78 INTELSK

-142 GARVPRTTG
+142 GARVPKTTG
-151 SAYAYSYVTVG
+151 SAYAYSYITVG

-188 SACFDYVIGNVI
+188 SASFDYVIGNVI

-218 YPDIVSFIVTI
+218 YPDILSFVVTI
-229 IVTIVLAI
+229 VVTTVLAI
-237 GVKQSSTFSTIFNI
+237 GVKQSSTFSTIFNV
-251 LNILVV
+251 LNFLVV
-257 LFVVVAGIFFVDTK
+257 LFIVVAGLFFIDTR

-276 QGFFPYGASGVL
+276 KGYFPYGASGVL

-317 IPVAIVVSLLVIFVC
+317 IPTAIVASLVVIFVC
-332 YFGVSAVI
+332 YFGVSAIV
-340 TLMVPFDQLDK
+340 TLMVPFDQLDE

-365 LAKYIIGIGAVC
+365 LAKYIIGVGAVC

-404 KSLAK
+404 KFLAR
-409 VNPRTE
+409 VNSRTE
-415 VPVIATVYPGLL
+415 VPVMATVYPGIL
-427 TAIISLLFD
+427 TAVIALLFD

-463 YQPEAP
+463 YEPNTIDN
-469 EVPSTYLLHFAA
+469 PSIELWYSKKTQRY
-481 EPEQDAYEKL
+481 EQ
-491 SSPDYMTDEWDYEI
+491 
-505 STNRMVPTPNAADSC
+505 
-520 REYLNKG
+520 
-527 LSVGELKK
+527 LSVPDHSPEDLENLLK
-535 SYRGNTKQFVQNK
+535 GNLFAEHSPNSDQVHDLHSPEMKTTTSSRHRHNA
-548 PRRGPTAQSL
+548 PWRGPTAESF
-558 RIVQWAVTLMF
+558 RIVNWAVALLF
-569 FSFIGFCAAIVYGL
+569 VSFLGLCSAIVYGF
-583 DALQRQ
+583 DAGRRH
-589 SYVIVMFLV
+589 SYIILFFLA
-598 IFGILILFAIV
+598 IFGVFSVFAI
-609 VICLQPQ
+609 ITISLQPQ
-616 NAKKISFRAPF
+616 NTNKISFKAPF
-627 VPALPMLAIFFNV
+627 VPALPILAIFFNV

-654 GIWMGLGGYFLK
+654 GVWMGLG
-666 IIMNSHRSS
+666 
-675 NNPPAI
+675 

>member
-1 MRSDPSKL
+1 MAS
-9 KVRLVWKINS
+9 LV
-19 ILWALIRE
+19 
-27 GLSIE
+27 G
-32 EEWTRRSGLL
+32 
-42 DSINTVNYPS
+42 
-52 VTESFSRMADL
+52 
-63 LHCLTRRKKITQEEK
+63 CLTRRKRVCQEEK

-120 VIISFALAAVT
+120 VIISFALAALT

-142 GARVPRTTG
+142 GARVPKTTG

-218 YPDIVSFIVTI
+218 YPDILSFIVTI

-237 GVKQSSTFSTIFNI
+237 GVKQSSTFSTIFNV
-251 LNILVV
+251 LNFLVV
-257 LFVVVAGIFFVDTK
+257 IFIVVAGMFFVDTR

-276 QGFFPYGASGVL
+276 KGFFPYGASGVL

-306 TGEEAKNAPKS
+306 TGEETKNAPKS
-317 IPVAIVVSLLVIFVC
+317 IPIAIVASLVVIFVC
-332 YFGVSAVI
+332 YFGVSTIV
-340 TLMVPFDQLDK
+340 TLIVPFHQLDK

-365 LAKYIIGIGAVC
+365 MAKYIIGMGAVC

-404 KSLAK
+404 KFLAS

-415 VPVIATVYPGLL
+415 VPVVATVFPGIL
-427 TAIISLLFD
+427 TAVIALLFD

-463 YQPEAP
+463 YQPNIP
-469 EVPSTYLLHFAA
+469 EDPFIDKWYLK
-481 EPEQDAYEKL
+481 EPEIYGQL
-491 SSPDYMTDEWDYEI
+491 SMYDQSPDEHEYEI
-505 STNRMVPTPNAADSC
+505 TTNKKLHSSHLTKSS
-520 REYLNKG
+520 REHDFHSSQKDFA
-527 LSVGELKK
+527 K
-535 SYRGNTKQFVQNK
+535 SYKRTPSQNLQNK
-548 PRRGPTAQSL
+548 LKRGPTAESV
-558 RIVQWAVTLMF
+558 RIVNWAVALLF
-569 FSFIGFCAAIVYGL
+569 VSFVGFCSATVYGL
-583 DALQRQ
+583 EAIQRH
-589 SYVIVMFLV
+589 SHVILVFLA
-598 IFGILILFAIV
+598 IFGVLSVFAIV

-616 NAKKISFRAPF
+616 NTNEISFKAPF
-627 VPALPMLAIFFNV
+627 VPALPILTIFFNV

-654 GIWMGLGGYFLK
+654 GVWMGLGLFFIFNLL
-666 IIMNSHRSS
+666 NSRQ
-675 NNPPAI
+675 IFDIK

>member
-1 MRSDPSKL
+1 MATLVRS
-9 KVRLVWKINS
+9 
-19 ILWALIRE
+19 
-27 GLSIE
+27 
-32 EEWTRRSGLL
+32 
-42 DSINTVNYPS
+42 
-52 VTESFSRMADL
+52 
-63 LHCLTRRKKITQEEK
+63 LTRRKRLKQEEK
-78 TNTELSK
+78 TNSELSK

-120 VIISFALAAVT
+120 VIVSFALAAIT

-188 SACFDYVIGNVI
+188 SACFDYVIGNAI

-207 IGEIN
+207 VGEMQI
-212 TPGLGT
+212 PGLGT
-218 YPDIVSFIVTI
+218 YPDILSFVVTI
-229 IVTIVLAI
+229 IVTTVLAV
-237 GVKQSSTFSTIFNI
+237 GVKQSSTFSTIFNV
-251 LNILVV
+251 LNFLVV
-257 LFVVVAGIFFVDTK
+257 VFIVIAGMFFVDTR

-276 QGFFPYGASGVL
+276 KGFFPYGFSGVL

-306 TGEEAKNAPKS
+306 TGEETKNAPKS
-317 IPVAIVVSLLVIFVC
+317 IPTAIVASLVVIFLC
-332 YFGVSAVI
+332 YFGVSTVV
-340 TLMVPFDQLDK
+340 TLIVPFDQLDK

-365 LAKYIIGIGAVC
+365 LAKYIIGVGAVC

-404 KSLAK
+404 KCFAS

-415 VPVIATVYPGLL
+415 VPVVATVYPGIL
-427 TAIISLLFD
+427 TAVVALLFD

-463 YQPEAP
+463 YQPDISDAHSMDLLNPPDKDPNVYEQLSLYEHTAEEFEYQMSP
-469 EVPSTYLLHFAA
+469 NGHLHFLDS
-481 EPEQDAYEKL
+481 PNFDKNQDNELSWEEFTTENKKTSRQIPRYKL
-491 SSPDYMTDEWDYEI
+491 TE
-505 STNRMVPTPNAADSC
+505 
-520 REYLNKG
+520 
-527 LSVGELKK
+527 
-535 SYRGNTKQFVQNK
+535 
-548 PRRGPTAQSL
+548 GPTAESVKL
-558 RIVQWAVTLMF
+558 VNWAVALLF
-569 FSFIGFCAAIVYGL
+569 ISFIGFCSATVYGL
-583 DALQRQ
+583 EALQRR
-589 SYVIVMFLV
+589 SFVIILFLV
-598 IFGILILFAIV
+598 LFGVLSIFAIV

-616 NAKKISFRAPF
+616 NTKEISFKAPL
-627 VPALPMLAIFFNV
+627 VPALPILAIFFNV

-654 GIWMGLGGYFLK
+654 GVWMGLGLYLKPRLRLISTDAFLATHVNARK
-666 IIMNSHRSS
+666 F
-675 NNPPAI
+675 

>member
-1 MRSDPSKL
+1 
-9 KVRLVWKINS
+9 
-19 ILWALIRE
+19 
-27 GLSIE
+27 
-32 EEWTRRSGLL
+32 
-42 DSINTVNYPS
+42 
-52 VTESFSRMADL
+52 MASL
-63 LHCLTRRKKITQEEK
+63 ARCLTRRKRVYEEET

-113 ASIAGPA
+113 ASMAGPA
-120 VIISFALAAVT
+120 VIISFALAAIT

-142 GARVPRTTG
+142 GARVPKTTG
-151 SAYAYSYVTVG
+151 SAYAYSYITVG

-207 IGEIN
+207 IGEID

-218 YPDIVSFIVTI
+218 YPDILSFIVTI

-251 LNILVV
+251 LNFLVV
-257 LFVVVAGIFFVDTK
+257 VFIVVAGIFFVDTR

-276 QGFFPYGASGVL
+276 KGFFPYGASGVL

-306 TGEEAKNAPKS
+306 TGEETKNAPKS
-317 IPVAIVVSLLVIFVC
+317 IPIAIVASLVVIFVC
-332 YFGVSAVI
+332 YFGVSAIV
-340 TLMVPFDQLDK
+340 TLIVPFDQLDK

-365 LAKYIIGIGAVC
+365 LAKYIIGVGAVC

-404 KSLAK
+404 KSFAS

-415 VPVIATVYPGLL
+415 VPVVATVYPGIL
-427 TAIISLLFD
+427 TAVISLLFD

-463 YQPEAP
+463 YQPDIPDTSSIELL
-469 EVPSTYLLHFAA
+469 YLVEK
-481 EPEQDAYEKL
+481 EPDMYGQL
-491 SSPDYMTDEWDYEI
+491 SIYDQETEEFEYEI
-505 STNRMVPTPNAADSC
+505 SPNGKFHSL
-520 REYLNKG
+520 ETT
-527 LSVGELKK
+527 K
-535 SYRGNTKQFVQNK
+535 SYQEHCNDSPLEEFAKTYKKPPSDYGRNK
-548 PRRGPTAQSL
+548 LRRGPTAESV
-558 RIVQWAVTLMF
+558 RIVNWAVALLF
-569 FSFIGFCAAIVYGL
+569 VSFIGFCSATVYGL
-583 DALQRQ
+583 EALQRR
-589 SYVIVMFLV
+589 SYVIILFLG
-598 IFGILILFAIV
+598 IFGVLSAFAIV
-609 VICLQPQ
+609 VISLQPQ
-616 NAKKISFRAPF
+616 NTKEISFKAPF
-627 VPALPMLAIFFNV
+627 VPALPILAIFFNV

-654 GIWMGLGGYFLK
+654 GVWMGLGLYL
-666 IIMNSHRSS
+666 SS
-675 NNPPAI
+675 PI

>member
-1 MRSDPSKL
+1 M
-9 KVRLVWKINS
+9 
-19 ILWALIRE
+19 A
-27 GLSIE
+27 GL
-32 EEWTRRSGLL
+32 TR
-42 DSINTVNYPS
+42 
-52 VTESFSRMADL
+52 
-63 LHCLTRRKKITQEEK
+63 CLTRRKRVIQDEK

-120 VIISFALAAVT
+120 VIISFALAAIT

-142 GARVPRTTG
+142 GARVPKTTG

-218 YPDIVSFIVTI
+218 YPDILSFFVTI
-229 IVTIVLAI
+229 IVTVILAI
-237 GVKQSSTFSTIFNI
+237 GVKQSSAFSTIFNV

-257 LFVVVAGIFFVDTK
+257 IFIVVAGLFFVDTR

-276 QGFFPYGASGVL
+276 KGFFPYGASGVL

-317 IPVAIVVSLLVIFVC
+317 IPVAIVVSLVVIFVC
-332 YFGVSAVI
+332 YFGVSAVV
-340 TLMVPFDQLDK
+340 TLMIPYDQLDK

-391 RIIYAMASDGLLF
+391 RIIYAMASDGLFF
-404 KSLAK
+404 KSFAS

-415 VPVIATVYPGLL
+415 VPVVATVYPGLL
-427 TAIISLLFD
+427 TAVIALLFD
-436 LNELVEM
+436 LSELVEM

-463 YQPEAP
+463 YQPDVPEAP
-469 EVPSTYLLHFAA
+469 SSMSLLNLEEGKEDPYGNFSLY
-481 EPEQDAYEKL
+481 D
-491 SSPDYMTDEWDYEI
+491 DYALDEWDYEI
-505 STNRMVPTPNAADSC
+505 STNGKIHSLEALKNWIENSNEDTF
-520 REYLNKG
+520 REEFKKTKRTHAERL
-527 LSVGELKK
+527 LKDK
-535 SYRGNTKQFVQNK
+535 TRQ
-548 PRRGPTAQSL
+548 GPTAESF
-558 RIVQWAVTLMF
+558 RIVNWAVALLF
-569 FSFIGFCAAIVYGL
+569 ISFIGFCTATVYGL
-583 DALQRQ
+583 DALQRHN
-589 SYVIVMFLV
+589 YIIIMFLG
-598 IFGILILFAIV
+598 IFGILSVFAIV

-616 NAKKISFRAPF
+616 NTKEISFKAPF
-627 VPALPMLAIFFNV
+627 VPGLPILAIFFNV
-640 FLMLKLSRLTWIRF
+640 LLMLKLSRLTWIRF
-654 GIWMGLGGYFLK
+654 AVWMSLG
-666 IIMNSHRSS
+666 
-675 NNPPAI
+675 

>member
-1 MRSDPSKL
+1 MATLVRS
-9 KVRLVWKINS
+9 
-19 ILWALIRE
+19 
-27 GLSIE
+27 
-32 EEWTRRSGLL
+32 
-42 DSINTVNYPS
+42 
-52 VTESFSRMADL
+52 
-63 LHCLTRRKKITQEEK
+63 LTRRKRLKQEEK
-78 TNTELSK
+78 TNSELSK

-188 SACFDYVIGNVI
+188 SACFDYVIGNAI

-207 IGEIN
+207 VGEMQI
-212 TPGLGT
+212 PGLGT
-218 YPDIVSFIVTI
+218 YPDILSFVVTI
-229 IVTIVLAI
+229 IVTTVLAV
-237 GVKQSSTFSTIFNI
+237 GVKQSSTFSTIFNV
-251 LNILVV
+251 LNFLVV
-257 LFVVVAGIFFVDTK
+257 VFIVIAGMFFVDTR

-276 QGFFPYGASGVL
+276 KGFFPYGFSGVL

-306 TGEEAKNAPKS
+306 TGEETKNAPKS
-317 IPVAIVVSLLVIFVC
+317 IPTAIVASLVVIFLC
-332 YFGVSAVI
+332 YFGVSTVV
-340 TLMVPFDQLDK
+340 TLIVPFDQLDK

-365 LAKYIIGIGAVC
+365 FAKYIIGVGAIC

-404 KSLAK
+404 KCFAS

-415 VPVIATVYPGLL
+415 VPVVATVYPGIL
-427 TAIISLLFD
+427 TAVVALLFD

-463 YQPEAP
+463 YQPDLSDAHSMDLLNLPDKDHNVYEQLSLYEHTAEEFEYQMSP
-469 EVPSTYLLHFAA
+469 NGHLHFLDS
-481 EPEQDAYEKL
+481 PNFDKNQDNELSWEEFTTANKKTSRQIPRNKL
-491 SSPDYMTDEWDYEI
+491 
-505 STNRMVPTPNAADSC
+505 
-520 REYLNKG
+520 
-527 LSVGELKK
+527 
-535 SYRGNTKQFVQNK
+535 TK
-548 PRRGPTAQSL
+548 GPTAESVKL
-558 RIVQWAVTLMF
+558 VNWAVALLF
-569 FSFIGFCAAIVYGL
+569 ISFIGFCSATVYGL
-583 DALQRQ
+583 EALQRR
-589 SYVIVMFLV
+589 SFVIILFLV
-598 IFGILILFAIV
+598 LFGVLSIFAIV

-616 NAKKISFRAPF
+616 NTKEISFKAPL
-627 VPALPMLAIFFNV
+627 VPALPILAIFFNV

-654 GIWMGLGGYFLK
+654 GVWMGLGLYLK
-666 IIMNSHRSS
+666 PRLRLISTDAFQGHPTAVFGKISVRKT
-675 NNPPAI
+675 I

>member
-1 MRSDPSKL
+1 M
-9 KVRLVWKINS
+9 VGLVK
-19 ILWALIRE
+19 
-27 GLSIE
+27 
-32 EEWTRRSGLL
+32 
-42 DSINTVNYPS
+42 
-52 VTESFSRMADL
+52 
-63 LHCLTRRKKITQEEK
+63 CLTRRKRINHEEK
-78 TNTELSK
+78 NNTELSK

-142 GARVPRTTG
+142 GARVPKTTG
-151 SAYAYSYVTVG
+151 SAYAYSYITVG

-218 YPDIVSFIVTI
+218 YPDILSFVVTI
-229 IVTIVLAI
+229 VVTTVLAI
-237 GVKQSSTFSTIFNI
+237 GVKQSSTFSTIFNV
-251 LNILVV
+251 LNFLVV
-257 LFVVVAGIFFVDTK
+257 LFIVVVGLFFIDTR

-276 QGFFPYGASGVL
+276 KGFFPYGASGVL

-306 TGEEAKNAPKS
+306 TGEETKNAPKS
-317 IPVAIVVSLLVIFVC
+317 IPIAIVASLVVIFVC
-332 YFGVSAVI
+332 YFGVSAIV

-404 KSLAK
+404 KFLAR
-409 VNPRTE
+409 VNSRTE
-415 VPVIATVYPGLL
+415 VPVVATVYPGIL
-427 TAIISLLFD
+427 TAVIALLFD

-463 YQPEAP
+463 YEPNITDNTSIELWYSKKTQRYKQLSIPDRSPEDL
-469 EVPSTYLLHFAA
+469 ENLLNGKLFA
-481 EPEQDAYEKL
+481 EY
-491 SSPDYMTDEWDYEI
+491 
-505 STNRMVPTPNAADSC
+505 STNSDQVHDLRSPEMKTSTLSRHRQNA
-520 REYLNKG
+520 
-527 LSVGELKK
+527 
-535 SYRGNTKQFVQNK
+535 
-548 PRRGPTAQSL
+548 PRRGPTAESF
-558 RIVQWAVTLMF
+558 RIVNWAVALLFVSFLGLCSATVYGFEAGGRHSYIIMF
-569 FSFIGFCAAIVYGL
+569 FLA
-583 DALQRQ
+583 
-589 SYVIVMFLV
+589 
-598 IFGILILFAIV
+598 IFGVFSLFAI
-609 VICLQPQ
+609 IMISLQPQ
-616 NAKKISFRAPF
+616 NTNTISFKAPF
-627 VPALPMLAIFFNV
+627 VPALPILAIFFNV

-654 GIWMGLGGYFLK
+654 GVWMGLG
-666 IIMNSHRSS
+666 
-675 NNPPAI
+675 

>member
-1 MRSDPSKL
+1 M
-9 KVRLVWKINS
+9 VGLVK
-19 ILWALIRE
+19 
-27 GLSIE
+27 
-32 EEWTRRSGLL
+32 
-42 DSINTVNYPS
+42 
-52 VTESFSRMADL
+52 
-63 LHCLTRRKKITQEEK
+63 CLTRRKRINHEERI
-78 TNTELSK
+78 NTELSK

-142 GARVPRTTG
+142 GARVPKTTG
-151 SAYAYSYVTVG
+151 SAYAYSYITVG

-188 SACFDYVIGNVI
+188 SASFDYVIGNVI

-218 YPDIVSFIVTI
+218 YPDILSFVVTI
-229 IVTIVLAI
+229 VVTTVLAI
-237 GVKQSSTFSTIFNI
+237 GVKQSSTFSTIFNV
-251 LNILVV
+251 LNFLVV
-257 LFVVVAGIFFVDTK
+257 LFIVVAGLFFIDTR

-276 QGFFPYGASGVL
+276 KGYFPYGASGVL

-317 IPVAIVVSLLVIFVC
+317 IPTAIVASLVVIFVC
-332 YFGVSAVI
+332 YFGVSAIV
-340 TLMVPFDQLDK
+340 TLMVPFDQLDE

-365 LAKYIIGIGAVC
+365 LAKYIIGVGAVC

-404 KSLAK
+404 KFLAR
-409 VNPRTE
+409 VNSRTE
-415 VPVIATVYPGLL
+415 VPVMATVYPGIL
-427 TAIISLLFD
+427 TAVIALLFD

-463 YQPEAP
+463 YEPNTIDNPSIELWYSKKTQRYKQLSVPDHSPEDL
-469 EVPSTYLLHFAA
+469 ENLLNGNLFA
-481 EPEQDAYEKL
+481 EH
-491 SSPDYMTDEWDYEI
+491 
-505 STNRMVPTPNAADSC
+505 STNSDQVHDLHSPEMETTTWSRHRHNAPC
-520 REYLNKG
+520 
-527 LSVGELKK
+527 
-535 SYRGNTKQFVQNK
+535 
-548 PRRGPTAQSL
+548 RGPTAESF
-558 RIVQWAVTLMF
+558 RIVNWAVALLF
-569 FSFIGFCAAIVYGL
+569 VSFLGLCSAIVYGF
-583 DALQRQ
+583 DAGRRH
-589 SYVIVMFLV
+589 SYIIMFFLA
-598 IFGILILFAIV
+598 IFGVLSVFAI
-609 VICLQPQ
+609 IMISLQPQ
-616 NAKKISFRAPF
+616 NTSKISFKAPF
-627 VPALPMLAIFFNV
+627 VPALPILAIFFNV

-654 GIWMGLGGYFLK
+654 GVWMGLG
-666 IIMNSHRSS
+666 
-675 NNPPAI
+675 

>member
-1 MRSDPSKL
+1 MAALL
-9 KVRLVWKINS
+9 K
-19 ILWALIRE
+19 
-27 GLSIE
+27 
-32 EEWTRRSGLL
+32 
-42 DSINTVNYPS
+42 
-52 VTESFSRMADL
+52 
-63 LHCLTRRKKITQEEK
+63 CLTRRKRVIQEEK
-78 TNTELSK
+78 TNTKLSK

-120 VIISFALAAVT
+120 VIISFALAAIT

-142 GARVPRTTG
+142 GARVPKTTG

-188 SACFDYVIGNVI
+188 SACFDYVIGNVM

-218 YPDIVSFIVTI
+218 YPDILSFIVTI
-229 IVTIVLAI
+229 IVTVVLAI

-257 LFVVVAGIFFVDTK
+257 VFVVAAGIYFVDTR

-276 QGFFPYGASGVL
+276 KGFFPYGVSGVL

-306 TGEEAKNAPKS
+306 TGEETKNAPKS
-317 IPVAIVVSLLVIFVC
+317 IPVAIVVSLVVIFVC
-332 YFGVSAVI
+332 YFGVSAVL

-415 VPVIATVYPGLL
+415 VPVVATVYPGLL
-427 TAIISLLFD
+427 TAVISLLFD

-463 YQPEAP
+463 YQPDTP
-469 EVPSTYLLHFAA
+469 DVPSTHLLYFV
-481 EPEQDAYEKL
+481 EQEQEAYEKL
-491 SSPDYMTDEWDYEI
+491 SPYDNMTGDWDYEI
-505 STNRMVPTPNAADSC
+505 STNGTIRSSKAVDSC
-520 REYLNKG
+520 KEDSNEG
-527 LSVGELKK
+527 LSAKEFIK
-535 SYRGNTKQFVQNK
+535 SNRGNTKQFLQNK
-548 PRRGPTAQSL
+548 PKRGPTTETM
-558 RIVQWAVTLMF
+558 RIVHWAVTLMF

-583 DALQRQ
+583 DALERH
-589 SYVIVMFLV
+589 SYIIVMFLA
-598 IFGILILFAIV
+598 IFGILIVFAII
-609 VICLQPQ
+609 VISLQPQ
-616 NAKKISFRAPF
+616 NTKKISFKAPF
-627 VPALPMLAIFFNV
+627 VPALPMLAIFLNV

-654 GIWMGLGGYFLK
+654 GVWMGLGENTISTLL
-666 IIMNSHRSS
+666 NS
-675 NNPPAI
+675 P

>member
-1 MRSDPSKL
+1 MAS
-9 KVRLVWKINS
+9 LV
-19 ILWALIRE
+19 
-27 GLSIE
+27 G
-32 EEWTRRSGLL
+32 
-42 DSINTVNYPS
+42 
-52 VTESFSRMADL
+52 
-63 LHCLTRRKKITQEEK
+63 CLTRRKRVYQEEK

-120 VIISFALAAVT
+120 VIISFALAALT

-142 GARVPRTTG
+142 GARVPKTTG

-218 YPDIVSFIVTI
+218 YPDILSFIVTI
-229 IVTIVLAI
+229 IVTIILAI
-237 GVKQSSTFSTIFNI
+237 GVKQSSTFSTIFNV
-251 LNILVV
+251 LNFLVV
-257 LFVVVAGIFFVDTK
+257 IFVVVAGMFFVDTR

-276 QGFFPYGASGVL
+276 KGFFPYGASGVL

-306 TGEEAKNAPKS
+306 TGEETKNAPKS
-317 IPVAIVVSLLVIFVC
+317 IPIAIVASLVVIFVC
-332 YFGVSAVI
+332 YFGVSAIV
-340 TLMVPFDQLDK
+340 TLIVPFHQLDK

-365 LAKYIIGIGAVC
+365 LAKYIIGMGAVC

-404 KSLAK
+404 KFLAG

-415 VPVIATVYPGLL
+415 VPVVATVFPGIL
-427 TAIISLLFD
+427 TAVIALLFD

-463 YQPEAP
+463 YQPNIP
-469 EVPSTYLLHFAA
+469 EEDPSINKWYQK
-481 EPEQDAYEKL
+481 EPEIFGQL
-491 SSPDYMTDEWDYEI
+491 SMYDQSPDEYEYEI
-505 STNRMVPTPNAADSC
+505 STNKKLHSADLTKNSGKHDFDSSQ
-520 REYLNKG
+520 E
-527 LSVGELKK
+527 EFAK
-535 SYRGNTKQFVQNK
+535 SYKRTQSQNLQNK
-548 PRRGPTAQSL
+548 FRRSPTAETV
-558 RIVQWAVTLMF
+558 RIVNWAVALLF
-569 FSFIGFCAAIVYGL
+569 VSFVGFCSATVYGL
-583 DALQRQ
+583 EAIQRH
-589 SYVIVMFLV
+589 SHVILVFLA
-598 IFGILILFAIV
+598 IFGVLSVFAIV
-609 VICLQPQ
+609 VISLQPQ
-616 NAKKISFRAPF
+616 NTNEISFKAPF
-627 VPALPMLAIFFNV
+627 VPALPILTVFFNV

-654 GIWMGLGGYFLK
+654 GVWMGLGLFFIYNLL
-666 IIMNSHRSS
+666 NSR
-675 NNPPAI
+675 

>member
-1 MRSDPSKL
+1 
-9 KVRLVWKINS
+9 
-19 ILWALIRE
+19 
-27 GLSIE
+27 
-32 EEWTRRSGLL
+32 
-42 DSINTVNYPS
+42 
-52 VTESFSRMADL
+52 MATL
-63 LHCLTRRKKITQEEK
+63 ARCLTRRKRVYEEET

-120 VIISFALAAVT
+120 VIISFALAAIT

-142 GARVPRTTG
+142 GARVPKTTG
-151 SAYAYSYVTVG
+151 SAYAYSYITVG

-207 IGEIN
+207 IGEID

-218 YPDIVSFIVTI
+218 YPDILSFIVTI

-251 LNILVV
+251 LNFLVV
-257 LFVVVAGIFFVDTK
+257 VFIVVAGIFFVDTR

-276 QGFFPYGASGVL
+276 KGFFPYGASGVL

-306 TGEEAKNAPKS
+306 TGEETKNAPKS
-317 IPVAIVVSLLVIFVC
+317 IPIAIVASLVVIFVC
-332 YFGVSAVI
+332 YFGVSAIV
-340 TLMVPFDQLDK
+340 TLIVPFDQLDK

-365 LAKYIIGIGAVC
+365 LAKYIIGVGAVC

-404 KSLAK
+404 KSFAS

-415 VPVIATVYPGLL
+415 VPVVATVYPGIL
-427 TAIISLLFD
+427 TAVISLLFD

-463 YQPEAP
+463 YQPDIPDTSSIELL
-469 EVPSTYLLHFAA
+469 YLVEK
-481 EPEQDAYEKL
+481 EPDMYGQL
-491 SSPDYMTDEWDYEI
+491 SIYDQETEEFEYEI
-505 STNRMVPTPNAADSC
+505 SPNGKFHSL
-520 REYLNKG
+520 ETT
-527 LSVGELKK
+527 K
-535 SYRGNTKQFVQNK
+535 SYQEHCNDSPLEEFAKTCKKPPSDYGRNK
-548 PRRGPTAQSL
+548 LRRGPTAESV
-558 RIVQWAVTLMF
+558 RIVNWAVALLF
-569 FSFIGFCAAIVYGL
+569 VSFIGFCSATVYGL
-583 DALQRQ
+583 EALQRR
-589 SYVIVMFLV
+589 SYVIILFLG
-598 IFGILILFAIV
+598 IFGVLSAFAIV
-609 VICLQPQ
+609 VISLQPQ
-616 NAKKISFRAPF
+616 NTKEISFKAPF
-627 VPALPMLAIFFNV
+627 VPALPILAIFFNV

-654 GIWMGLGGYFLK
+654 GVWMGLGLYFILSY
-666 IIMNSHRSS
+666 ISCI
-675 NNPPAI
+675 

>member
-1 MRSDPSKL
+1 MAALL
-9 KVRLVWKINS
+9 K
-19 ILWALIRE
+19 
-27 GLSIE
+27 
-32 EEWTRRSGLL
+32 
-42 DSINTVNYPS
+42 
-52 VTESFSRMADL
+52 
-63 LHCLTRRKKITQEEK
+63 CLTRRKRVIQEEK
-78 TNTELSK
+78 TNTKLSK

-120 VIISFALAAVT
+120 VIISFALAAIT

-142 GARVPRTTG
+142 GARVPKTTG

-218 YPDIVSFIVTI
+218 YPDILSFIVTI
-229 IVTIVLAI
+229 IVTVVLAI

-257 LFVVVAGIFFVDTK
+257 VFVVAAGIYFVDTR

-276 QGFFPYGASGVL
+276 KGFFPYGVSGVL

-306 TGEEAKNAPKS
+306 TGEETKNAPKS
-317 IPVAIVVSLLVIFVC
+317 IPVAIVVSLVVIFVC
-332 YFGVSAVI
+332 YFGVSAVL

-415 VPVIATVYPGLL
+415 VPVVATVYPGLL
-427 TAIISLLFD
+427 TAVISLLFD

-463 YQPEAP
+463 YQPDTP
-469 EVPSTYLLHFAA
+469 DVPSTHLLYFV
-481 EPEQDAYEKL
+481 EQEQEAYEKL
-491 SSPDYMTDEWDYEI
+491 SPYDNMTGDWDYEI
-505 STNRMVPTPNAADSC
+505 STNGTIRSSKAVDSC
-520 REYLNKG
+520 KEDSNEG
-527 LSVGELKK
+527 LSAKEFIK
-535 SYRGNTKQFVQNK
+535 SNRGNTKQFLQNK
-548 PRRGPTAQSL
+548 PKRGPTTETM
-558 RIVQWAVTLMF
+558 RIVHWAVTLMF

-583 DALQRQ
+583 DALERH
-589 SYVIVMFLV
+589 SYIIVMFLA
-598 IFGILILFAIV
+598 IFGILIVFAII
-609 VICLQPQ
+609 VISLQPQ
-616 NAKKISFRAPF
+616 NTKKISFKAPF
-627 VPALPMLAIFFNV
+627 VPALPMLAIFLNV

-654 GIWMGLGGYFLK
+654 GVWMGLGENTISTLL
-666 IIMNSHRSS
+666 NS
-675 NNPPAI
+675 P